1 MTPRL
6 FLAGAG
12 GAIGRRLAP
21 LLLADGWSVTGTTR
35 SPEKAPMLAGM
46 GVEPVVVDVFDAD
59 RLRDAA
65 VRARPSVVVHQLTD
79 LPPGLDP
86 ARMEEARVRNLRIR
100 DEGTRN
106 LIAAALAAGARRL
119 VAQSVAFAYAPG
131 PTPHGE
137 DDPLDVGAAGGPGI
151 SARGV
156 ASLERQLLDA
166 PLEGLVLRYGRLYG
180 PGTGFDRPTG
190 PGPLHVDDA
199 AEAARLAVT
208 GGTPGI
214 YNIAEADGAVAIAR
228 AERLL
233 GWRPRQTS
241 LSPL

>member
-106 LIAAALAAGARRL
+106 LHR
-119 VAQSVAFAYAPG
+119 V
-131 PTPHGE
+131 E
-137 DDPLDVGAAGGPGI
+137 
-151 SARGV
+151 
-156 ASLERQLLDA
+156 
-166 PLEGLVLRYGRLYG
+166 
-180 PGTGFDRPTG
+180 
-190 PGPLHVDDA
+190 
-199 AEAARLAVT
+199 AEVT
-208 GGTPGI
+208 GGGLD
-214 YNIAEADGAVAIAR
+214 ERR
-228 AERLL
+228 AKAGNEKDV
-233 GWRPRQTS
+233 GHA
-241 LSPL
+241 SPHG

>member
-1 MTPRL
+1 VTRHL
-6 FLAGAG
+6 FLAGAA

-21 LLLADGWSVTGTTR
+21 LLLRDGWSVTGTTR
-35 SPEKAPMLAGM
+35 SPEKAAMLAGM
-46 GVEPVVVDVFDAD
+46 GVEPIVVDVFDAD
-59 RLRDAA
+59 RLRDA
-65 VRARPSVVVHQLTD
+65 VVQARPNVVVHQLTD

-86 ARMEEARVRNLRIR
+86 ARMGEARLRNLRIR

-137 DDPLDVGAAGGPGI
+137 DDPLDVDAAGGPGI

-156 ASLERQLLDA
+156 TSLECQLLEA

-180 PGTGFDRPTG
+180 PGTGFDCPTG

-199 AEAARLAVT
+199 AEAARLAVAD
-208 GGTPGI
+208 GTPGI
-214 YNIAEADGAVAIAR
+214 YNIAEADGTVAIAR

-233 GWRPRQTS
+233 GWRPRRTS
-241 LSPL
+241 E